1 MPIPGTRSRA
11 RVEENVA
18 AADLTL
24 SPDDLTQIDHIL
36 PHGGV
41 RRPLHRSQPSGLA
54 LNLGSGSMSDN
65 ETHNGLRR
73 R

>member
-18 AADLTL
+18 AADLIL

-36 PHGGV
+36 PHGGFDA
-41 RRPLHRSQPSGLA
+41 RYTEASLPAWH
-54 LNLGSGSMSDN
+54 
-65 ETHNGLRR
+65 
-73 R
+73 